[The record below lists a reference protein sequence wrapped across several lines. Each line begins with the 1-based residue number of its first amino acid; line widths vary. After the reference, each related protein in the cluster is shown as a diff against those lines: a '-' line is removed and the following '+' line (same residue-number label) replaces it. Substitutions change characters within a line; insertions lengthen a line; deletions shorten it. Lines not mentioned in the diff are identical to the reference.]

1 MNNSGGN
8 RGQRPP
14 QQYNRQQNYRQSP
27 PGYRPGSRE
36 TGGMRQNPY
45 RTQPKPKKKKF
56 PVIQLIVSVMAIA
69 FAAVFVSLVCMNYKA
84 DYGET
89 VKPVKSTTEA
99 EDTATISRL
108 SVNDIPVTT
117 VVTEPETT
125 EETKPP
131 LPADEYDFSSPV
143 PESDE
148 EPVSVFEK
156 AAFIGDSRTVGLI
169 KYTKLATH
177 DYSSVGLNI
186 GALTTK
192 KYIRVRNEDDSF
204 TNMTLLEAL
213 EKDKDD
219 IDCVYMALGLNE
231 LGWDPNMYIKTY
243 TSVINQIREIVDVP
257 IYLQLILPMTTEAYE
272 ASQFGVTNDDQIIF
286 NKKLRK
292 MAEDLKLF
300 LLDPCSLFELE
311 DGTLDPAD
319 ASDGIH
325 LNAASYR
332 VLLKY
337 YQKHRVDVTK
347 YKNIEIGE

>member
-14 QQYNRQQNYRQSP
+14 QQYNRQQNYSRPTS
-27 PGYRPGSRE
+27 GYRPVSRE
-36 TGGMRQNPY
+36 TGGVRQNPY
-45 RTQPKPKKKKF
+45 RMTPPKPRKKF
-56 PVIQLIVSVMAIA
+56 PVIQLIVCLIAVA
-69 FAAVFVSLVCMNYKA
+69 FAVLFVLLVCMNYKT

-89 VKPVKSTTEA
+89 VKPITSTTA
-99 EDTATISRL
+99 CEDTATIESL
-108 SVNDIPVTT
+108 SVSDI
-117 VVTEPETT
+117 PETT
-125 EETKPP
+125 VETTAETEPP
-131 LPADEYDFSSPV
+131 LPSDEYDFSSVV
-143 PESDE
+143 PESEE
-148 EPVSVFEK
+148 EPLEVFAK

-169 KYTKLATH
+169 KYTKLQTH

-186 GALTTK
+186 GVLTTK
-192 KYIRVRNEDDSF
+192 KYIRVRNDDDSF
-204 TNMTLLEAL
+204 TNMTLLEVL
-213 EKDKDD
+213 ERDKDD

-243 TSVINQIREIVDVP
+243 TKVIGQIREIVDVP
-257 IYLQLILPMTTEAYE
+257 IYLQLILPMTDAAYE
-272 ASQFGVTNDDQIIF
+272 ASEFGVTNDDQIIF
-286 NKKLRK
+286 NQKLTK

-332 VLLKY
+332 VLLNY
-337 YQKHRVDVTK
+337 YQTHRVDVSK
-347 YKNIEIGE
+347 YKNIETGE